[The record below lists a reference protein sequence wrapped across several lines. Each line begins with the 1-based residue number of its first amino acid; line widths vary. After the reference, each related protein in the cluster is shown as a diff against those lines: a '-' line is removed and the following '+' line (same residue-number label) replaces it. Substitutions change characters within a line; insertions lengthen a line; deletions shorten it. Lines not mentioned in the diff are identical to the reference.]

1 MIPVLLALTSAM
13 VPAFAQQPSGTPA
26 PTPSPA
32 AAPAAPA
39 PAAPPAAAAKPA
51 PAAPRPAPAGKVG
64 EIRRDPAGQTGISP
78 YTEQIVKGQ
87 ASFVARDIPGAVTA
101 FQDAIKLDPSLML
114 GFYRL
119 GEAML
124 ESGKPE
130 EADTAWNTA
139 LGKKG
144 SAELHAKVL
153 FCLADLRERQKNWQG
168 AKDAWTAYTTF
179 VSSNPKATGFLET
192 ATERQKRIDQHL
204 KDEQDYAPVRERI
217 KTREEER
224 LKEAEENAKKDTKN
238 R

>member
-1 MIPVLLALTSAM
+1 MRACVIPVLLALTSAM
-13 VPAFAQQPSGTPA
+13 APAFAQQPSGTPA

-32 AAPAAPA
+32 AAPTTPAAPA
-39 PAAPPAAAAKPA
+39 KPAA
-51 PAAPRPAPAGKVG
+51 AAPRPAPAGKAG

-78 YTEQIVKGQ
+78 YMEQIVKGQ

-130 EADTAWNTA
+130 EADSAWTTAV
-139 LGKKG
+139 GKKG
-144 SAELHAKVL
+144 GAELHAKVL

-168 AKDAWTAYTTF
+168 AKDAWTAYTSF
-179 VSSNPKATGFLET
+179 VTSNPKATGFLET

-217 KTREEER
+217 KKRQEER